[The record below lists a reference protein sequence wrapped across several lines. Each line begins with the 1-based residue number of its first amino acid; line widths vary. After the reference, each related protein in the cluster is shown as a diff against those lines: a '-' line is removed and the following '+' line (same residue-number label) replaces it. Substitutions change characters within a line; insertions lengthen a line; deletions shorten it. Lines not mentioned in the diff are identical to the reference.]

1 MEGNRCLTGRPEATG
16 EISLQLPSLPEGVTA
31 APAKIGP
38 GASEAQVILKV
49 DVDAPAANVDLVA
62 TGEMKVADAT
72 VTATSPALA
81 LTIVEAP
88 GFTLAVEPK
97 EITAPQK
104 LSMRFVPTDLE
115 SLAKD
120 LEIIRKFAARSII
133 LKKAIYDALPALP
146 EIPQTELHP
155 IFDPLLER

>member
-1 MEGNRCLTGRPEATG
+1 MARL
-16 EISLQLPSLPEGVTA
+16 
-31 APAKIGP
+31 
-38 GASEAQVILKV
+38 
-49 DVDAPAANVDLVA
+49 
-62 TGEMKVADAT
+62 
-72 VTATSPALA
+72 
-81 LTIVEAP
+81 
-88 GFTLAVEPK
+88 

-115 SLAKD
+115 SLAND